1 MDIVNQKEVESY
13 RSSPE
18 AGSMIG
24 SELLAIR
31 TDKYYASL
39 QDKGCLGYLPY
50 KEMVTAFE
58 FLSGEVTVWAG
69 ETKSKKSFFTGFCL
83 MHLALKGQRCA
94 LASFEM
100 PPEVSFERMSRA
112 YNAKKETT
120 ESSDR
125 LEFGERVA
133 GNLFFYDF
141 VGTAHSKDVYAY
153 IDFCANALKCK
164 HIMIDSLMMIEFNKQ
179 MEINNDQKN
188 FMSELIQLAKSY
200 RVHIH
205 LICHFKKPDNIK
217 RRANVYD
224 IMGTSAIPNLASN
237 LFLIERNTDPDIN
250 IDIGLTLSRSR
261 SFKEWEG
268 SMGLKFQ
275 ENFQFHDWKN
285 TYSMSKEDMS
295 RGCYF

>member
-1 MDIVNQKEVESY
+1 
-13 RSSPE
+13 
-18 AGSMIG
+18 
-24 SELLAIR
+24 
-31 TDKYYASL
+31 
-39 QDKGCLGYLPY
+39 
-50 KEMVTAFE
+50 
-58 FLSGEVTVWAG
+58 
-69 ETKSKKSFFTGFCL
+69 
-83 MHLALKGQRCA
+83 
-94 LASFEM
+94 
-100 PPEVSFERMSRA
+100 
-112 YNAKKETT
+112 
-120 ESSDR
+120 
-125 LEFGERVA
+125 
-133 GNLFFYDF
+133 
-141 VGTAHSKDVYAY
+141 
-153 IDFCANALKCK
+153 
-164 HIMIDSLMMIEFNKQ
+164 

-261 SFKEWEG
+261 SFREWEG